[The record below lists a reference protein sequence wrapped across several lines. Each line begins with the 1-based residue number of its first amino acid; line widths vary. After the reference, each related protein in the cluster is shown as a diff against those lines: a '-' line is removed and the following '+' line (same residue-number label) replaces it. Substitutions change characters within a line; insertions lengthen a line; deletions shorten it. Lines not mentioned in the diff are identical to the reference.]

1 MKAEHRR
8 QLAVFGAVAVLFC
21 AGGVI
26 SIVFGIRMYRENRA
40 FADRATAA
48 DGKVVGFET
57 WESGT
62 GSDEREN
69 IHYAVV
75 VYKTADGREVRFR
88 GPSKDGLV
96 KLKQG
101 DAVRVLYYPANPQAA
116 RVDSFMGLWFA
127 ATMLIAVG
135 AGAVVV
141 PLLTMRQ
148 AWKWAE
154 RQGGAEEGDRQ

>member
-1 MKAEHRR
+1 MKREHRR
-8 QLAVFGAVAVLFC
+8 QLAVFGAIAILFC
-21 AGGVI
+21 VGGVV
-26 SIVFGIRMYRENRA
+26 SIVFGVGMYRENRA

-48 DGKVVGFET
+48 PGKVIGFET

-75 VYKTADGREVRFR
+75 IYKTEDGRDVRFR

-101 DAVRVLYYPANPQAA
+101 DAVRVLYDPKETQTVK
-116 RVDSFMGLWFA
+116 VDSFMGLWFG
-127 ATMLIAVG
+127 ATMLIGVG
-135 AGAVVV
+135 AGAILV
-141 PLLTMRQ
+141 PLLTVWQ
-148 AWKWAE
+148 AWKWAK
-154 RQGGAEEGDRQ
+154 RQEGSVT

>member
-1 MKAEHRR
+1 
-8 QLAVFGAVAVLFC
+8 
-21 AGGVI
+21 
-26 SIVFGIRMYRENRA
+26 MYHENRA

-48 DGKVVGFET
+48 DGKVIGFET

-62 GSDEREN
+62 GFDEREN

-75 VYKTADGREVRFR
+75 VYETADGREVRFR

-101 DAVRVLYYPANPQAA
+101 DAVRVLYYPDDPKGA
-116 RVDSFMGLWFA
+116 RVDSFMGLWFG

-135 AGAVVV
+135 AGAFIV
-141 PLLTMRQ
+141 PLLTMWQ
-148 AWKWAE
+148 AWKWAK
-154 RQGGAEEGDRQ
+154 RQEDPRKGGPA